1 MLRLLVIVVVCV
13 AAVPASA
20 RKRGF
25 FRSSPGESQSSL
37 QRAHGRDEGGGA
49 SRGGS
54 PILVRVRHGSGP
66 AAASDHPAA
75 PLRIMAPQ
83 PPQEPEP
90 PPTRLWHCRDGIMV
104 GGFCALN

>member
-1 MLRLLVIVVVCV
+1 MLRVLVIVIVCV

-25 FRSSPGESQSSL
+25 FRGSSGESQSAL
-37 QRAHGRDEGGGA
+37 QRNHSRDEGGSA

-66 AAASDHPAA
+66 TVASDQPAA

-90 PPTRLWHCRDGIMV
+90 LPTRVWHCRDGIMV

>member
-66 AAASDHPAA
+66 AASDQPAA

-104 GGFCALN
+104 SGFCALN

>member
-49 SRGGS
+49 SRWGL

-66 AAASDHPAA
+66 AASDQRAA

-90 PPTRLWHCRDGIMV
+90 PPTQLWHCRDGIMV
-104 GGFCALN
+104 SGFCALN